1 MDLTNPLSDAHP
13 PRYAYESDDE
23 DEFDAPS
30 EDVPNPTSTPEP
42 LDFKLRSMGT
52 LTPHESLIIAS
63 GDAGKAWVEGAE
75 LGEQQGG
82 IYVNDIQVGLLF
94 SRSVAGK
101 TVTVVISEVTTT
113 LPVHAMHQYA
123 EFVLDQIQ
131 PSRISMIDTYSAA
144 SYISKKN
151 IDYVNAPVRY
161 MTSVVD
167 PSSQILSIT
176 NFEQY
181 DPPNMIQTTSAAF
194 LSIVAV
200 RSLQDKAS
208 AVVSSLILLPSIFLS
223 RSARPALVEIIP
235 GALSRSSE
243 GWHEA
248 LMKDVHQVSLG
259 LSMGSVDPGAWIWGG
274 HSGSLPVSP
283 RSKRAEQDGGM
294 YI

>member
-1 MDLTNPLSDAHP
+1 
-13 PRYAYESDDE
+13 
-23 DEFDAPS
+23 
-30 EDVPNPTSTPEP
+30 
-42 LDFKLRSMGT
+42 
-52 LTPHESLIIAS
+52 
-63 GDAGKAWVEGAE
+63 
-75 LGEQQGG
+75 
-82 IYVNDIQVGLLF
+82 
-94 SRSVAGK
+94 
-101 TVTVVISEVTTT
+101 
-113 LPVHAMHQYA
+113 
-123 EFVLDQIQ
+123 
-131 PSRISMIDTYSAA
+131 MIDTYSAA

-167 PSSQILSIT
+167 PSSQILSVRVRPPTFHSLSEAHHNYRRQIT